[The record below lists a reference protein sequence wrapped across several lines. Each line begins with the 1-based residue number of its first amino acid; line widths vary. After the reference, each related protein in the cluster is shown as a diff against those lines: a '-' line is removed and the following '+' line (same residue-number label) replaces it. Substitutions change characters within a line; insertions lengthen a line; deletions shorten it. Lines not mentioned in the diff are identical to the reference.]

1 MNEFMLQRIAA
12 MEAAFDRTADAV
24 QALNQALDDF
34 ETVKVDIDRLTDYL
48 ETGAWRE
55 DFEADEAGMIPKELK
70 RGVLSEDGLYNLL
83 GDIVSL
89 HERMQ
94 EICGD

>member
-24 QALNQALDDF
+24 QALNRALDDF